1 METILAGFLGAG
13 LAAMVFLA
21 GAIWEKRRSGEKTAV
36 QQEPAETR
44 LGREKAGQA
53 EPRTDARAE
62 ELRRKQ
68 WQEWLNFL
76 YYDGS
81 PSDG

>member
-1 METILAGFLGAG
+1 MEAILKGFLGAG
-13 LAAMVFLA
+13 LAALVFLA
-21 GAIWEKRRSGEKTAV
+21 GALWERRRPAVRQKPPETGQGQETAD
-36 QQEPAETR
+36 E
-44 LGREKAGQA
+44 AGAANTQA
-53 EPRTDARAE
+53 AARAE

-81 PSDG
+81 PSGD